1 MLRTIFLLAIAIVVS
16 SCGKETKSGPPPDT
30 ATSGSFELLADEALK
45 PAIDSLVV
53 GFNKQT
59 PEAKVTVRYTDA
71 AKALDELIG
80 SKARLVIIGRPISD
94 AERHILDSAKIDLPE
109 FEVALDGIAAIVSS
123 KSTLNSI
130 SLDSLRKLVT
140 GDLKIQYY
148 STSYLSSTESALD
161 SIFAFKNKT
170 LSGYIKRFKTT
181 DSVIL
186 AIKKDTAGIGFIGSS
201 WMHSLMAKGDSSLR
215 SLRISSEKSPEPI
228 MLHLAYLYQG
238 NYPLASRVCAYTI
251 EVPNSIPRGF
261 LAYAMSSDGQRVFM
275 KHDVLPRTQIIKLV
289 PPQ

>member
-1 MLRTIFLLAIAIVVS
+1 MHRTLLLLALAVIVS
-16 SCGKETKSGPPPDT
+16 SCAKEVKNGPPPDT

-45 PAIDSLVV
+45 PAIDSLVA

-80 SKARLVIIGRPISD
+80 SKTRLVIIGRPISD

-109 FEVALDGIAAIVSS
+109 FEVALDGLAAVVSS
-123 KSTLNSI
+123 KSPLNSI
-130 SLDSLRKLVT
+130 SLDSIKKLVT
-140 GDLKIQYY
+140 GDLKMQYY
-148 STSYLSSTESALD
+148 STSYLSSTESVLD
-161 SIFAFKNKT
+161 SIFSFKNKT
-170 LSGYIKRFKTT
+170 LAGYIKRFRST
-181 DSVIL
+181 DSVI
-186 AIKKDTAGIGFIGSS
+186 AAVKSDPAGIGFIGSS
-201 WMHSLMAKGDSSLR
+201 WMHSLTAKGDSSLKA
-215 SLRISSEKSPEPI
+215 LRISSEKSPQPV

-238 NYPLASRVCAYTI
+238 NYPLASRVCAYTV

-261 LAYAMSSDGQRVFM
+261 LAYAMSADGQRVFM
-275 KHDVLPRTQIIKLV
+275 KYDVLPRTQIIKLV